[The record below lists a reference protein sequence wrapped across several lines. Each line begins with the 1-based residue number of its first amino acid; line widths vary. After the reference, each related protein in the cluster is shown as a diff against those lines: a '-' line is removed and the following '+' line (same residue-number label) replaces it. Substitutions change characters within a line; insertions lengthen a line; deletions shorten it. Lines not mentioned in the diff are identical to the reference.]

1 MVRRLHGTAN
11 PHDYFAKT
19 FAEYKTGF
27 SSNGE
32 LWLGLD
38 KLHALTTGGSYGL
51 RVTMKDWDNKEY
63 TAVYG
68 SFKVGPGD
76 GYVLSISGFDSKS
89 STLGDSM
96 AGINGMKFSAKDR
109 DQDIHGNKYSCSNN
123 YSNAGWW
130 FAACHNALPTGMNS
144 NTMMVGPQYIVWLDA
159 GARGFSWKNF
169 KEAEF
174 LIVPN

>member
-1 MVRRLHGTAN
+1 MLRRRHGTAN
-11 PHDYFAKT
+11 PQDYFAKT

-32 LWLGLD
+32 FWLGLD
-38 KLHALTTGGSYGL
+38 KLHTLTIGGSYGL
-51 RVTMKDWDNKEY
+51 RVKMKDWNNKEY
-63 TAVYG
+63 TAVYS

-89 STLGDSM
+89 STLRDSM
-96 AGINGMKFSAKDR
+96 AMHNGMMFSAKDK
-109 DQDIHGNKYSCSNN
+109 DQDAHTRASCSNA

-130 FAACHNALPTGMNS
+130 FQACHNVLPTGMNS
-144 NTMMVGPQYIVWLDA
+144 DMRMNGPQYIVWLDA
-159 GARGFSWKNF
+159 GDRGRAWINF